1 MTKDVFAQLSLRN
14 PKNFVIA
21 RTNMMKQQ
29 IRTWDVFDKKILELF
44 FKVPRDEYVPPAF
57 KELAYA
63 DMAIPLGHG
72 QSMMPPKEEARV
84 LQQLNITPEDKVLV
98 LGIDSGYLVNLLSRL
113 AGTVHYVA
121 DDLEFFE
128 EAKQKISAQKL
139 PNVFMATG
147 SINHGWQQSIPYDV
161 IVLTGSLPNI
171 PDELRNALTVK
182 GRLFLVVGD
191 LPIMEAIFIQR
202 TTKNTWKEIK
212 LYETD
217 RPRMLDVQDFD
228 KFQF

>member
-14 PKNFVIA
+14 PKNFAAA

-29 IRTWDVFDKKILELF
+29 IRTWDVFDKQILELF
-44 FKVPRDEYVPPAF
+44 FKVPREDYVPVAF

-63 DMAIPLGHG
+63 DISIPLGHG
-72 QSMMPPKEEARV
+72 QSMMPPKEEARI
-84 LQQLNITPEDKVLV
+84 LQQLKITPKDKVLV
-98 LGIDSGYLVNLLSRL
+98 LGIDSGYLINLLSRL
-113 AGTVHYVA
+113 ARTVHYVA

-128 EAKQKISAQKL
+128 DAKQKISAQKL

-147 SINHGWQQSIPYDV
+147 SINHGWQQQIPYDV
-161 IVLTGSLPNI
+161 ILLTGSLPSI
-171 PDELRNALTVK
+171 PDELRNAITIN
-182 GRLFLVVGD
+182 GRLFLVVGN
-191 LPIMEAIFIQR
+191 LPIMEAVFIHR
-202 TTKNTWKEIK
+202 TSKDTWSEIK

>member
-14 PKNFVIA
+14 PKNFVTA

-44 FKVPRDEYVPPAF
+44 FKVPREDYMPPAF

-63 DMAIPLGHG
+63 DIAIPLGHG
-72 QSMMPPKEEARV
+72 QSMMPPREEARV
-84 LQQLNITPEDKVLV
+84 LQQLKITPEDKVLL
-98 LGIDSGYLVNLLSRL
+98 LGIDSGYLINLLSRL
-113 AGTVHYVA
+113 AREVYYVS

-128 EAKQKISAQKL
+128 DAKQKITTQKL
-139 PNVFMATG
+139 PNVIMMTG
-147 SINHGWQQSIPYDV
+147 SINHGWQQLIPYDV
-161 IVLTGSLPNI
+161 ILLTGSLPSI
-171 PDELRNALTVK
+171 PDELRNALTID
-182 GRLFLVVGD
+182 GRLFLVTGEF
-191 LPIMEAIFIQR
+191 PIMEAIFIHR
-202 TTKNTWKEIK
+202 TSKDAWQETK